1 MRIRGGIFM
10 RKDAGGITEV
20 QLKKKSAQ
28 YFTLSVLLIITIF
41 VFLTNIAKG
50 SVNISLSDVVR
61 VIFGQEVGDNS
72 YHSIVM
78 NIRFPR
84 ALSATIGGACLA
96 LSGLF
101 LQIFFKNPIVEP
113 YVLGISS
120 GATLFVGLVT
130 LGGISFGIRTLSP
143 MFLFFGAFVGAMIV
157 MLIVIFFA
165 RKVKSITTL
174 LIVGVMTGFLCNA
187 ATSILT
193 AFADQEQLQGFTMWA
208 LGSFSGFSWTQVKV
222 LYLIALPLII
232 ISFFLCKPLN
242 ALLFGEKYATSMG
255 LSVKKFQIIIIFFA
269 SVLTAVVTAFAG
281 PISFIGLAVP
291 HIMRIILKTTDNRVL
306 IPAVV
311 IGGALMTS
319 LCDLVAR
326 QLLSPIELPLGAI
339 TSFIGAPIVV
349 FLMLRKGGEM

>member
-1 MRIRGGIFM
+1 MQ
-10 RKDAGGITEV
+10 KYADNITDIH
-20 QLKKKSAQ
+20 QKKKYKQ
-28 YFTLSVLLIITIF
+28 NFVLCVLLMIVVFIF
-41 VFLTNIAKG
+41 LINIAKG
-50 SVNISLSDVVR
+50 SVNISITDVIK
-61 VIFGQEVGDNS
+61 VIFGREVEENS

-84 ALSATIGGACLA
+84 AMSAVIGGACLA

-120 GATLFVGLVT
+120 GSTLFVGLII
-130 LGGISFGIRTLSP
+130 LGGISFGIRTPSP
-143 MFLFFGAFVGAMIV
+143 MFLFLGAFAGAMIV

-165 RKVKSITTL
+165 RRVKSITTL

-193 AFADQEQLQGFTMWA
+193 AFADQEQLHGFTMWA
-208 LGSFSGFSWTQVKV
+208 LGSFSGFSWAQVKI
-222 LYLIALPLII
+222 LYLIALPLI
-232 ISFFLCKPLN
+232 FLSLFLSKPLN
-242 ALLFGEKYATSMG
+242 VMLFGEKYAATMG
-255 LSVKKFQIIIIFFA
+255 LNVKNFQIVIIFLA

-291 HIMRIILKTTDNRVL
+291 HIMRILLKTTDNRVL
-306 IPAVV
+306 IPAV
-311 IGGALMTS
+311 ILGGALMTS

-349 FLMLRKGGEM
+349 FFMLRKGGEM